1 MTLLENLEETEQ
13 FHWVDYIS
21 EKTFKMKK
29 ILFFL
34 FLATSFASHSQEL
47 NADKTPNGPYVQLKN
62 GRQYEVLRPMVV
74 CENTCYYMDRF
85 SRNSHSIPLDSV
97 EGFGERSD
105 VRYMTKQEFKRIG
118 RKPVK
123 GYFFGVLM
131 IYPAGLGIFIFSD
144 ITKRRHIRNL
154 YRHSIRR

>member
-1 MTLLENLEETEQ
+1 
-13 FHWVDYIS
+13 
-21 EKTFKMKK
+21 MKK

-47 NADKTPNGPYVQLKN
+47 NADKTPKGPYVQLKN
-62 GRQYEVLRPMVV
+62 GMQYEVLRPMVV

-85 SRNSHSIPLDSV
+85 SRNSYSVPLDSV
-97 EGFGERSD
+97 EGFGKGSD

-118 RKPVK
+118 RKLVK

-131 IYPAGLGIFIFSD
+131 IYPTGLGIFIFSD

>member
-1 MTLLENLEETEQ
+1 
-13 FHWVDYIS
+13 
-21 EKTFKMKK
+21 MKK

-47 NADKTPNGPYVQLKN
+47 NADKTPKGPYVQLKN
-62 GRQYEVLRPMVV
+62 GMQYEVLRPMVV

-85 SRNSHSIPLDSV
+85 SRNSYSVPLDSV
-97 EGFGERSD
+97 EGFGKGSD

-118 RKPVK
+118 RKLVK
-123 GYFFGVLM
+123 GYYLGAITIF
-131 IYPAGLGIFIFSD
+131 PTGLGIFIFSD